1 MRMSYEKFFYW
12 IMYCFGRCIVG
23 WLYAST
29 TSCKK
34 IGKTTCTRRLD
45 PRTLRI
51 VREMDTGTLEKI
63 EGRDRKNEL
72 LLRNYDL
79 GD

>member
-1 MRMSYEKFFYW
+1 MNSYEKLIFW
-12 IMYCFGRCIVG
+12 IMYRFSDSVVD
-23 WLYAST
+23 WLGSST

-34 IGKTTCTRRLD
+34 TGKTTCTCRLD

-51 VREMDTGTLEKI
+51 SREMDTGTLEEI
-63 EGRDRKNEL
+63 EGRDRENEL